1 MPTSTRPRSAGRRD
15 GASTGWGRSGN
26 AGPPEVVRTA
36 AWCLVGLSIAVVAVA
51 GAVAGSASSG
61 GPASAA
67 ASSGATAQAPT
78 TTVSRYESSTE
89 PSVLGAQGTADGRAG
104 LSGVAILDFGRPAE
118 TDGEPAT
125 LDFGTDLDPLSV
137 LVPAVEAYADA
148 YRQSA
153 PRGASMTVL
162 LGTNDSCGTG
172 QPCGSGTCGCVNE
185 PLDFVSWGQA
195 WGQAVAQIGAYLSAT
210 ASGFAGTATAGGADD
225 AEPAYDPAFTNTYD
239 VVAGYDEVT
248 SLPMVDF
255 GSIDGGPTSDGFW
268 TPEQMYL
275 LANGLRP
282 DAALPEIYHPGMA
295 DQWAALS
302 HWAVSNAGGSL
313 PFAGVLT
320 EAPAGFTPEEGAAA
334 LHSALS
340 DDFTDTS
347 QASWL
352 WSSNMQ
358 PES

>member
-1 MPTSTRPRSAGRRD
+1 MATGLRLAALVAGTLALTAGAMTGSGAGHGPAAAATST
-15 GASTGWGRSGN
+15 
-26 AGPPEVVRTA
+26 V
-36 AWCLVGLSIAVVAVA
+36 
-51 GAVAGSASSG
+51 
-61 GPASAA
+61 A
-67 ASSGATAQAPT
+67 ASPT
-78 TTVSRYESSTE
+78 TISRYESSTD

-104 LSGVAILDFGRPAE
+104 LSGVAILDFGRPAA
-118 TDGEPAT
+118 TGGVPAT
-125 LDFGTDLDPLSV
+125 LDFGSHLDPLPV
-137 LVPAVEAYADA
+137 LVTAVEAYADG

-172 QPCGSGTCGCVNE
+172 QPCGSGTCGCENE
-185 PLDFVSWGQA
+185 PPDYVSWGQA
-195 WGQAVAQIGAYLSAT
+195 WGQAVGEIGAHLSAT
-210 ASGFAGTATAGGADD
+210 ASSYVATAAAGGADD

-248 SLPMVDF
+248 TLPMIDF

-282 DAALPEIYHPGMA
+282 DGALPEIYHPGMA

-302 HWAVSNAGGSL
+302 HWAAANAGGRL
-313 PFAGVLT
+313 PFVGVLT
-320 EAPAGFTPEEGAAA
+320 ESPAGYTPAEGAAA
-334 LHSALS
+334 LHTALS
-340 DDFTDTS
+340 NDFPDTA
-347 QASWL
+347 QASWA

-358 PES
+358 PEG